1 MKNFLVFLF
10 LLMSSVILTG
20 QDSRLAHQY
29 FQSGEYEKAAVILK
43 KLFDKNQNSDYYFQ
57 KYIEALIA
65 MEDYEKAESEVK
77 SEIKKH
83 PDYMQLYVTYGNLL
97 ERQFRDDEA
106 KEQFDLAIENLP
118 PDVNIINKLGNS
130 FHRLARYD
138 QAIEVFKKGGQLLGN
153 DRQFANSMA
162 NIYQQKGETKE
173 MIKYYI
179 LASNMD
185 IKRLDRFKTYFQRH
199 LVTQENKEELRRQLY
214 EKIQEEPDNVV
225 YPELLEWVYVE
236 KSEYKNALRQARAM
250 DRKYEED
257 GSRVKNIGDIAYTAG
272 DYDTAIKAF
281 EYVTQNKSINSDL
294 YIDSKR
300 QILQSKRKQIT
311 KNLSY
316 TSSDLDSLQREY
328 EIFIEEFGVNAR
340 TEYIVKEYADFLALY
355 MNDLDGAIKVLKDLV
370 ELQSVGRYVRANSKI
385 SLADYYLM
393 QGDIWEST
401 LLYSQVEKAFKE
413 EYLGEVARFK
423 NAKLFYYAGNF
434 EWAQEQFSILKAAT
448 SRLISNDAIDMSIFI
463 MDNMGLDTTD
473 VPLKMF
479 SEAELLTVQ
488 NKYDASFAKLDS
500 IMEIYPEHGLE
511 DDIKYQKAN
520 LHLKLR
526 DYDKALELYTDVY
539 ENYVEEIR
547 ADNSL
552 FAAAEIYEFYL
563 EDLEKAKELYEK
575 LFIDFSNSTYAVE
588 ARKRYRILRGD
599 NVQ

>member
-10 LLMSSVILTG
+10 LLCGSVMLTG

-43 KLFDKNQNSDYYFQ
+43 KLFEKNQNSDYYFQ

-83 PDYMQLYVTYGNLL
+83 PKYMQLYVTYGNLL
-97 ERQFRDDEA
+97 ERQFREEEA
-106 KEQFDLAIENLP
+106 NKQYDLAIENLP
-118 PDVNIINKLGNS
+118 PDINIINKLGNS
-130 FHRLARYD
+130 FLRLARYD
-138 QAIEVFKKGGQLLGN
+138 QAIEVYKKGSEIMNN
-153 DRQFANSMA
+153 DRQFAY
-162 NIYQQKGETKE
+162 NIADLHKRKGEIKE

-179 LASNMD
+179 LASNTD
-185 IKRLDRFKTYFQRH
+185 IKQLDRFKTYFQRN
-199 LVTQENKEELRRQLY
+199 LTTQEDKEELRKQLY

-225 YPELLEWVYVE
+225 YSELLEWVYIE
-236 KSEYKNALRQARAM
+236 KSEYKKALRQARAM

-257 GSRVKNIGDIAYTAG
+257 GTRVKNIGDIAYTAK
-272 DYDTAIKAF
+272 DYDTAIQAF

-294 YIDSKR
+294 YIEAKR
-300 QILQSKRKQIT
+300 LILQSKRKQIT
-311 KNLSY
+311 QKMDY
-316 TSSDLDSLQREY
+316 TTSDLDSLQREY
-328 EIFIEEFGVNAR
+328 ELFIEEFGINAR
-340 TEYIVKEYADFLALY
+340 TEYLVKEYADFLALY
-355 MNDLDGAIKVLKDLV
+355 RNDLDNAIVVLKDLV
-370 ELQSVGRYVRANSKI
+370 ELKSVGRFVRANSKI

-393 QGDIWEST
+393 QGDIWEAT
-401 LLYSQVEKAFKE
+401 LLYSQVEKDFKE

-448 SRLISNDAIDMSIFI
+448 TRLISNDAIDMSIFI

-473 VPLKMF
+473 IPLKMF

-488 NKYDASFAKLDS
+488 NRYEESFVKLDS
-500 IMEIYPEHGLE
+500 IILIYPEHGLE
-511 DDIKYQKAN
+511 DDVKYQKAN

-526 DYDKALELYTDVY
+526 DYDKALELYTDIY
-539 ENYVEEIR
+539 TNYVEEIR

-552 FAAAEIYEFYL
+552 FAAAEIYEYYL
-563 EDLEKAKELYEK
+563 QDLDKAKELYEK

-588 ARKRYRILRGD
+588 ARKRYRTLRGD

>member
-488 NKYDASFAKLDS
+488 NKYDASFAMLDS

>member
-526 DYDKALELYTDVY
+526 DYNKALELYTDVY

>member
-1 MKNFLVFLF
+1 M
-10 LLMSSVILTG
+10 LTG

-43 KLFDKNQNSDYYFQ
+43 KLFEKNQNSDYYFQ

-83 PDYMQLYVTYGNLL
+83 PKYMQLYVTYGNLL
-97 ERQFRDDEA
+97 ERQFREEEA
-106 KEQFDLAIENLP
+106 NKQYDLAIENLP
-118 PDVNIINKLGNS
+118 PDINIINKLGNS
-130 FHRLARYD
+130 FLRLARYD
-138 QAIEVFKKGGQLLGN
+138 QAIEVYKKGSEIMNN
-153 DRQFANSMA
+153 DRQFAY
-162 NIYQQKGETKE
+162 NIADLHKRKGEIKE

-179 LASNMD
+179 LASNTD
-185 IKRLDRFKTYFQRH
+185 IKQLDRFKTYFQRN
-199 LVTQENKEELRRQLY
+199 LTTQEDKEELRKQLY

-225 YPELLEWVYVE
+225 YSELLEWVYIE
-236 KSEYKNALRQARAM
+236 KSEYKKALRQARAM

-257 GSRVKNIGDIAYTAG
+257 GTRVKNIGDIAYTAK
-272 DYDTAIKAF
+272 DYDTAIQAF

-294 YIDSKR
+294 YIESKR
-300 QILQSKRKQIT
+300 LILQSKRKQIT
-311 KNLSY
+311 QKMDY
-316 TSSDLDSLQREY
+316 TTSDLDSLQREY
-328 EIFIEEFGVNAR
+328 ELFIEEFGINAR
-340 TEYIVKEYADFLALY
+340 TEYLVKEYADFLALY
-355 MNDLDGAIKVLKDLV
+355 RNDLDNAIVVLNDLV
-370 ELQSVGRYVRANSKI
+370 ELKSVGRFVRANSKI

-393 QGDIWEST
+393 QGDIWEAT
-401 LLYSQVEKAFKE
+401 LLYSQVEKDFKE

-448 SRLISNDAIDMSIFI
+448 TRLISNDAIDMSIFI

-473 VPLKMF
+473 IPLKMF

-488 NKYDASFAKLDS
+488 NRYEESFVKLDS
-500 IMEIYPEHGLE
+500 IILIYPEHGLE
-511 DDIKYQKAN
+511 DDVKYQKAN

-526 DYDKALELYTDVY
+526 DYDKALELYTDIY
-539 ENYVEEIR
+539 TNYVEEIR

-552 FAAAEIYEFYL
+552 FAAAEIYEYYL
-563 EDLEKAKELYEK
+563 QDLDKAKELYEK

-588 ARKRYRILRGD
+588 ARKRYRTLRGD

>member
-10 LLMSSVILTG
+10 LLISSVILTG

-118 PDVNIINKLGNS
+118 PDVYIINKLGNS

>member
-10 LLMSSVILTG
+10 LLCGSVMLTG

-43 KLFDKNQNSDYYFQ
+43 KLFEKNQNSDYYFQ

-83 PDYMQLYVTYGNLL
+83 PKYMQLYVTYGNLL
-97 ERQFRDDEA
+97 ERQFREEEA
-106 KEQFDLAIENLP
+106 NKQYDLAIENLP
-118 PDVNIINKLGNS
+118 PDINIINKLGNS
-130 FHRLARYD
+130 FLRLARYD
-138 QAIEVFKKGGQLLGN
+138 QAIEVYKKGSEIMNN
-153 DRQFANSMA
+153 DRQFAY
-162 NIYQQKGETKE
+162 NIADLHKRKGEIKE

-179 LASNMD
+179 LASNTD
-185 IKRLDRFKTYFQRH
+185 IKQLDRFKTYFQRN
-199 LVTQENKEELRRQLY
+199 LTTQEDKEELRKQLY

-225 YPELLEWVYVE
+225 YSELLEWVYIE
-236 KSEYKNALRQARAM
+236 KSEYKKALRQARAM

-257 GSRVKNIGDIAYTAG
+257 GTRVKNIGDIAYTAK
-272 DYDTAIKAF
+272 DYDTAIQAF

-294 YIDSKR
+294 YIESKR
-300 QILQSKRKQIT
+300 LILQSKRKQIT
-311 KNLSY
+311 QKMDY
-316 TSSDLDSLQREY
+316 TTSDLDSLQREY
-328 EIFIEEFGVNAR
+328 ELFIEEFGINAR
-340 TEYIVKEYADFLALY
+340 TEYLVKEYADFLALY
-355 MNDLDGAIKVLKDLV
+355 RNDLDNAIVVLKDLV
-370 ELQSVGRYVRANSKI
+370 ELKSVGRFVRANSKI

-393 QGDIWEST
+393 QGDIWEAT
-401 LLYSQVEKAFKE
+401 LLYSQVEKDFKE

-448 SRLISNDAIDMSIFI
+448 TRLISNDAIDMSIFI

-473 VPLKMF
+473 IPLKMF

-488 NKYDASFAKLDS
+488 NRYEESFVKLDS
-500 IMEIYPEHGLE
+500 IIQIYPEHGLE
-511 DDIKYQKAN
+511 DDVKYQKAN

-526 DYDKALELYTDVY
+526 DYDKALELYTDIY
-539 ENYVEEIR
+539 TNYVEEIR

-552 FAAAEIYEFYL
+552 FAAAEIYEYYL
-563 EDLEKAKELYEK
+563 QDLDKAKELYEK

-588 ARKRYRILRGD
+588 ARKRYRTLRGD

>member
-1 MKNFLVFLF
+1 M
-10 LLMSSVILTG
+10 LTG

-43 KLFDKNQNSDYYFQ
+43 KLFEKNQNSDYYFQ

-83 PDYMQLYVTYGNLL
+83 PKYMQLYVTYGNLL
-97 ERQFRDDEA
+97 ERQFREEEA
-106 KEQFDLAIENLP
+106 NKQYDLAIENLP
-118 PDVNIINKLGNS
+118 PDINIINKLGNS
-130 FHRLARYD
+130 FLRLARYD
-138 QAIEVFKKGGQLLGN
+138 QAIEVYKKGSEIMNN
-153 DRQFANSMA
+153 DRQFAY
-162 NIYQQKGETKE
+162 NIADLHKRKGEIKE

-179 LASNMD
+179 LASNTD
-185 IKRLDRFKTYFQRH
+185 IKQLDRFKTYFQRN
-199 LVTQENKEELRRQLY
+199 LTTQEDKEELRKQLY

-225 YPELLEWVYVE
+225 YSELLEWVYIE
-236 KSEYKNALRQARAM
+236 KSEYKKALRQARAM

-257 GSRVKNIGDIAYTAG
+257 GTRVKNIGDIAYTAK
-272 DYDTAIKAF
+272 DYDTAIQAF

-294 YIDSKR
+294 YIESKR
-300 QILQSKRKQIT
+300 LILQSKRKQIT
-311 KNLSY
+311 QKMDY
-316 TSSDLDSLQREY
+316 TTSDLDSLQREY
-328 EIFIEEFGVNAR
+328 ELFIEEFGINAR
-340 TEYIVKEYADFLALY
+340 TEYLVKEYADFLALY
-355 MNDLDGAIKVLKDLV
+355 RNDLDNAIVVLNDLV
-370 ELQSVGRYVRANSKI
+370 ELKSVGRFVRANSKI

-393 QGDIWEST
+393 QGDIWEAT
-401 LLYSQVEKAFKE
+401 LLYSQVEKDFKE

-448 SRLISNDAIDMSIFI
+448 TRLISNDAIDMSIFI

-473 VPLKMF
+473 IPLKMF

-488 NKYDASFAKLDS
+488 NRYEESFFKLDS
-500 IMEIYPEHGLE
+500 IIQIYPEHGLE
-511 DDIKYQKAN
+511 DDVKYQKAN

-526 DYDKALELYTDVY
+526 DYDKALELYTDIY
-539 ENYVEEIR
+539 TNYVEEIR

-552 FAAAEIYEFYL
+552 FAAAEIYEYYL
-563 EDLEKAKELYEK
+563 QDLDKAKELYEK

-588 ARKRYRILRGD
+588 ARKRYRTLRGD